1 MIFRLILL
9 SFLLFFLSGNLII
22 PSFAA
27 PKPPKRIQIVIDPGH
42 GGENP
47 GAKYNHV
54 IEKEL
59 TLRVAYAMKKEL
71 ELYDNVDVYLT
82 REKDESLELVE
93 RAQFAKMKNADI
105 LLSLHFNMSETH
117 ENYGAEMWISSQ
129 GALKAEATSFSIVEN
144 LLLKD
149 LGLTKTMINTRLNEL
164 GTDYYGVIRESALYQ
179 IPAVIIEHCYL
190 DCKEEYSFYDN
201 ANALEILGKLDAT
214 AVAMNYRLSSEK
226 LGVDYKRIKTRD
238 IALPQRVL
246 ALDSTGPLSVNCTIK
261 GFDEKKEKLIA
272 TVKVNEPESQIVSYE
287 YSLNGGQSYSD
298 PIDFWGID
306 GEMDILLP
314 LVNSK
319 DVIIRV
325 CNSNSLH
332 HISEEIDLTPY
343 YEQYHISNFIQEDPV
358 MQELKEE
365 QELYQFENLF
375 SGSVDEKIHRLV
387 LIIGGLTGGI
397 SALFYFF
404 LERFKRLSGN

>member
-9 SFLLFFLSGNLII
+9 SFLLFFLSGNLIMKTL
-22 PSFAA
+22 AA
-27 PKPPKRIQIVIDPGH
+27 PKTPKRIQIVIDPGH
-42 GGENP
+42 GGENL
-47 GAKYNHV
+47 GAKYNQV

-59 TLRVAYAMKKEL
+59 TLRVAYAMKREL

-82 REKDESLELVE
+82 RETDESKELIE

-129 GALKAEATSFSIVEN
+129 GALKAKANSFSIVEN

-149 LGLTKTMINTRLNEL
+149 LGLSKTMINTRLNEL

-201 ANALEILGKLDAT
+201 YNSLEILGKLDAT
-214 AVAMNYRLSSEK
+214 AVAMTYRLSSEK
-226 LGVDYKRIKTRD
+226 LGVDYKKIKTRD
-238 IALPQRVL
+238 IVLPQRVL

-261 GFDEKKEKLIA
+261 GFDEKEEKIIA
-272 TVKVNEPESQIVSYE
+272 NIKVNEPESQIVSYE
-287 YSLNGGQSYSD
+287 YSLNGGLSFSD

-314 LVNSK
+314 LVDSK
-319 DVIIRV
+319 EVIIRV

-332 HISEEIDLTPY
+332 HISDEIDLSPY
-343 YEQYHISNFIQEDPV
+343 YEQYHVSNPLPDDFV
-358 MQELKEE
+358 MQELTKE
-365 QELYQFENLF
+365 QEIYQYEGIFT
-375 SGSVDEKIHRLV
+375 GSLDEKIHRLV
-387 LIIGGLTGGI
+387 LIFGGLTGGI

-404 LERFKRLSGN
+404 MYRFKRLSRN